1 MNFKQKIY
9 ELKVARTETMETAK
23 SLLAEKK
30 MDEWKSK
37 MDEVDELNNQIDAY
51 EKMLGEHDR
60 FGSEGGEGVPKPGKS
75 ADGEENGYKKA
86 CKSFADAA
94 RKGFKVEKA
103 AGDLMQEGVDA
114 DGGYTVPK
122 DIVSR
127 VLQQRESKESLL
139 GEVTV
144 IPVKTKSGQ
153 RTIKKRGQHTGFAT
167 VAEAAKFGKSATP
180 QFATLSYEIEKRG
193 GYLPV
198 ANELMEDSDEN
209 IAAVAT
215 EWLGDEARVTANNQ
229 IIAQIKAKPETDL
242 VDLDGILSAWIKL
255 GSLFRADS
263 KLTTNDDGLA
273 WLTTL
278 KDQNGRYLLSPNP
291 ADPKQLQLCVGPHV
305 LPVKAYDNT
314 TLTTGEDGKIPMILG
329 DLKEGVIYW
338 DRQQF
343 SVKVSDVAVVGDF
356 NAFEQDLT
364 LWRGS
369 LRDDCTTKDD
379 AAFVNG
385 YITTA
390 VAAG

>member
-9 ELKVARTETMETAK
+9 ELKHQRTEAMEAAK

-30 MDEWKSK
+30 MDDWKSK
-37 MDEVDELNNQIDAY
+37 MDEVDELNTQIDAY

-60 FGSEGGEGVPKPGKS
+60 FGTDEGDIIPKPGKS
-75 ADGEENGYKKA
+75 TDGAENGYEKA

-103 AGDLMQEGVDA
+103 AGDMMQEGVDA
-114 DGGYTVPK
+114 DGGYTVPQ

-127 VLQQRESKESLL
+127 VLRQRESKESLL

-167 VAEAAKFGKSATP
+167 VAEAAKYGKSATP
-180 QFATLSYEIEKRG
+180 QFATLKYAVEKRG

-198 ANELMEDSDEN
+198 TNELMEDSDEN
-209 IAAVAT
+209 IAAVAE

-229 IIAQIKAKPETDL
+229 IIAQIKTKAETDL
-242 VDLDGILSAWIKL
+242 VDLDGILAAWLKL
-255 GSLFRADS
+255 GSLFRTTS
-263 KLTTNDDGLA
+263 KLITNDDGLI

-278 KDQNGRYLLSPNP
+278 KDENGRYLLSPNP
-291 ADPKQLQLCVGPHV
+291 ADPSQYQICAGPHV

-314 TLTTGEDGKIPMILG
+314 TLESSEDGKIPMILG

-343 SVKVSDVAVVGDF
+343 SVKVSDTAVVGDF

-369 LRDDCTTKDD
+369 LRDDCTTKDE

-385 YITTA
+385 YIATA